1 MRPPPGVLEVERP
14 AVLVEAEAPQ
24 PTLNPP
30 SRSPECRC
38 SHSTQGD
45 KHEEAVV
52 RGGCCV
58 DHDLGPGLA
67 RQAGDHGRALSPWW
81 LHRSDCPHLIPK
93 LQDKV
98 GGTFIVD
105 NKAGATGTIGAGAV
119 ARSPADGHTLLVTSL
134 GPLVIAPTCW
144 PRCPRRAERL

>member
-1 MRPPPGVLEVERP
+1 M
-14 AVLVEAEAPQ
+14 
-24 PTLNPP
+24 
-30 SRSPECRC
+30 
-38 SHSTQGD
+38 
-45 KHEEAVV
+45 

-67 RQAGDHGRALSPWW
+67 RQAGDHGRALSPGGSTD
-81 LHRSDCPHLIPK
+81 LIARTLIPK

-98 GGTFIVD
+98 GGTFVVD

-119 ARSPADGHTLLVTSL
+119 VRSPADGHTLLLTSL

-144 PRCPRRAERL
+144 PRCPTTR